1 MSNDRRIY
9 VGTYLKVWMPKV
21 VENAVFGKC
30 PKCNQR
36 AGTPFCALCGVPIIF
51 GTTERM
57 ADFYDYAEEVFGEDD
72 DADDLFSVDMEDE
85 FYLVFPNS
93 FDMKCGEN
101 VTVERYYGSDL
112 ETPIPEEGFKHPA
125 WQKLIDAL
133 MKDYIGFEIGY
144 GIVNY
149 VEH

>member
-21 VENAVFGKC
+21 EEPSLLGKC
-30 PKCNQR
+30 PKC
-36 AGTPFCALCGVPIIF
+36 GETSGMPFCGMCGVTVAF

-72 DADDLFSVDMEDE
+72 ADDLFSAGMEDE

-93 FDMKCGEN
+93 FDMKCGEH
-101 VTVERYYGSDL
+101 VTVERHYESDL
-112 ETPIPEEGFKHPA
+112 ETPIPEEGFKHLA

-133 MKDYIGFEIGY
+133 IKDYIGFEIGY

>member
-1 MSNDRRIY
+1 MSNDRRVY

-21 VENAVFGKC
+21 EEPSLLGKC
-30 PKCNQR
+30 PKC
-36 AGTPFCALCGVPIIF
+36 GETSGMPFCGLCGVPVSF

-57 ADFYDYAEEVFGEDD
+57 ADFYDYAEEVFGEEKSEGYLFCYN
-72 DADDLFSVDMEDE
+72 ADN
-85 FYLVFPNS
+85 FYLIFPNLLE
-93 FDMKCGEN
+93 MKCGEHI
-101 VTVERYYGSDL
+101 TVKSYYEEDL

-125 WQKLIDAL
+125 WQTMMDAL
-133 MKDYIGFEIGY
+133 IKDGIGFEIGY

>member
-1 MSNDRRIY
+1 MSNDRFVY

-57 ADFYDYAEEVFGEDD
+57 SDFFDFAEEIFGDDEADGLFCQFPEDDFY
-72 DADDLFSVDMEDE
+72 LI
-85 FYLVFPNS
+85 FPNHS
-93 FDMKCGEN
+93 EMKCGEH
-101 VTVERYYGSDL
+101 VGTKAYYEEDL
-112 ETPIPEEGFKHPA
+112 ETQIPEQGFKHEA
-125 WQKLIDAL
+125 WGKLTANLWAKGIA
-133 MKDYIGFEIGY
+133 YEICY

>member
-1 MSNDRRIY
+1 MSNDRFVY
-9 VGTYLKVWMPKV
+9 VGTYLKVWMPKA
-21 VENAVFGKC
+21 EEPSLLGKC
-30 PKCNQR
+30 SLCNQR
-36 AGTPFCALCGVPIIF
+36 AGTPFCGLCGSPIVF

-57 ADFYDYAEEVFGEDD
+57 IRFYDYADEIFGEEE
-72 DADDLFSVDMEDE
+72 ADSLFHQDMEDD
-85 FYLVFPNS
+85 FYLIFPNHS
-93 FDMKCGEN
+93 EMKCGEH
-101 VTVERYYGSDL
+101 VGTKAYYQEDL

-133 MKDYIGFEIGY
+133 IKDFIGFEIGY